1 MMRIQAYTGE
11 TINIKL
17 VVENL
22 DTLVDAIAK
31 FAVRGRDGEM
41 ISKDCTIDGN
51 ALLVTLE
58 PSETMIAGSYTYEFR
73 IKIGTEVDSLI
84 IDKLIINES
93 VIKEV

>member
-22 DTLVDAIAK
+22 DTLVDAIGK

-41 ISKDCTIDGN
+41 VNKDCTIDDN
-51 ALLVTLE
+51 ALLIR
-58 PSETMIAGSYTYEFR
+58 MIMRHTR
-73 IKIGTEVDSLI
+73 IPTISKSQKSKKSLMTT
-84 IDKLIINES
+84 S
-93 VIKEV
+93 RPWQV

>member
-1 MMRIQAYTGE
+1 MVIQAYTGE

-17 VVENL
+17 TVSNL
-22 DTLVDAIAK
+22 ESLEGAIAK
-31 FAVRGRDGEM
+31 FALKGRNGEM
-41 ISKDCTIDGN
+41 VNKDCTIEDN

>member
-1 MMRIQAYTGE
+1 MRIQAYTGE

-22 DTLVDAIAK
+22 ETLDDAIAK

-41 ISKDCTIDGN
+41 VNKDCTIDDN

-58 PSETMIAGSYTYEFR
+58 PSETMIAGRYTYEFR